1 MTLHATSEQKQRF
14 ERSRAVPALR
24 HICLASSGHR
34 LYSSRAGESVLTESI
49 VVEPCLF
56 DDESPFE
63 NMAWSECRYSREQI
77 NKAGRTLVRLLHVD
91 FDKWSDQDWRDNSAM
106 LPVINNWRAC
116 HAYPLNVLQ
125 TNLRRAARRVD
136 PDALIAQ
143 RTKRLISIAVK
154 LDSRE
159 KMKLT
164 QMQDIG
170 GCRAVLKSAQGVR
183 KLENFYLRESQM
195 KHVLASHDDYISK
208 PKESGYRGVHL
219 VYRFHSDKEGGK
231 RFNGLKVEMQIRSQY
246 QHAWATA
253 VETVGTFVGEA
264 LKSSIGPENWLRF
277 FTLMSSAIAIRERSP
292 IVPNTPIREG
302 ELISELDELAYL
314 LNVEHRLRAYNDALR
329 RFQNDT
335 EDAHY
340 YLLKLSPVTE
350 VLDITG
356 FKADEA
362 DKAQDAYSEAETA
375 LKRSSGGMDVVL
387 VAVDSLAALQRAYP
401 NYFADTRV
409 FLELLKQARRGRRRR
424 IFAGQLALPLDVTQ
438 K

>member
-1 MTLHATSEQKQRF
+1 MTFGVTRELH
-14 ERSRAVPALR
+14 
-24 HICLASSGHR
+24 H
-34 LYSSRAGESVLTESI
+34 LYHTRAGESPVPASVLA
-49 VVEPCLF
+49 EPIF
-56 DDESPFE
+56 SDDESPFE
-63 NMAWSECRYSREQI
+63 NMAWSECRYSRELI
-77 NKAGRTLVRLLHVD
+77 NRAGRTLVRLYNIPD
-91 FDKWSDQDWRDNSAM
+91 ENWSAQDWIDNATM
-106 LPVINNWRAC
+106 APVINNWRAC

-136 PDALIAQ
+136 QDALIAQ
-143 RTKRLISIAVK
+143 RTKRLVSIASK
-154 LDSRE
+154 LDGRPQ
-159 KMKLT
+159 MKLT

-183 KLENFYLRESQM
+183 RLEDFYLRESQM
-195 KHVLASHDDYISK
+195 KHVLASHDDYISH
-208 PKESGYRGVHL
+208 PKESGYRGIHL
-219 VYRFHSDKEGGK
+219 VYRFHSDREGGQ

-277 FTLMSSAIAIRERSP
+277 FALMSSAIAIRERSP
-292 IVPNTPIREG
+292 IVPDTPIREG
-302 ELISELDELAYL
+302 ELIFELDELANY
-314 LNVEHRLRAYNDALR
+314 LNVEPRLRAYNDALR

-340 YLLKLSPVTE
+340 YLLKLSPVTG

-362 DKAQDAYSEAETA
+362 DKAQDAYSEAETT
-375 LKRSSGGMDVVL
+375 LKRSSAGMDAVL

-424 IFAGQLALPLDVTQ
+424 IFAGQLTLPLDVPE